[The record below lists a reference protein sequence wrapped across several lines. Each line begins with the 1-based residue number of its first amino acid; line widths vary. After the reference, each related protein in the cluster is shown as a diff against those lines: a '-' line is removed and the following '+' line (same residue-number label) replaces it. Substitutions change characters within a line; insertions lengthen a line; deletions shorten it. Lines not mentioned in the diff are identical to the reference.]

1 MTTKA
6 LESNTST
13 LDKHRTFLPAIDYI
27 LSLFKQGKEK
37 FRGDKLLLTA
47 INTGQEKL
55 NKYYYMTEQSL
66 AYAAAIVLN
75 PTMKWQWF
83 TKLQED

>member
-13 LDKHRTFLPAIDYI
+13 LDNVLSAIDYI
-27 LSLFKQGKEK
+27 LSLFEQGKEK

-47 INTGQEKL
+47 INAGQEKL
-55 NKYYYMTEQSL
+55 NKYYCMTEQSL
-66 AYAAAIVLN
+66 AYAAAVVLN
-75 PTMKWQWF
+75 PTMKQQWC

>member
-1 MTTKA
+1 MTTKV
-6 LESNTST
+6 LKSNTST
-13 LDKHRTFLPAIDYI
+13 LDNVLPAIDYI
-27 LSLFKQGKEK
+27 LSLFEQGKEK

-66 AYAAAIVLN
+66 AYTAAVVLN
-75 PTMKWQWF
+75 PTIKWQWF
-83 TKLQED
+83 TKLWED